1 MIRIGEKMKLRV
13 LESKN
18 INILSLFSSSYKSS
32 KLFTLPN
39 RLQYDL
45 IEKLGYTHCG
55 SVAKLCLTLWGSMG
69 CSMPVSLSFTVSQSL
84 LKLMSVKSV
93 MPANHLF
100 FCCSLHLPPSIF
112 PSISVFSE
120 LALPIRWPKYWKS
133 RFNISPSNEYSGL
146 ICFRI
151 DWFDLP
157 VLEIS
162 YFSKRACYLCYHMR
176 VHYY

>member
-1 MIRIGEKMKLRV
+1 MKLRV

-93 MPANHLF
+93 MPANHLIL
-100 FCCSLHLPPSIF
+100 CCPLLLLPSSFTSIR
-112 PSISVFSE
+112 VFSNE
-120 LALPIRWPKYWKS
+120 SLGDQSIEPSTSTSVLPI
-133 RFNISPSNEYSGL
+133 NIQGWFALGLTGL
-146 ICFRI
+146 ISLFWKLVIFQKEHVTYATTWGFIIINVCF
-151 DWFDLP
+151 
-157 VLEIS
+157 
-162 YFSKRACYLCYHMR
+162 
-176 VHYY
+176 